1 MHMKLSLL
9 IPRILIKS
17 IGQNKEIKT
26 YIFMFRFVKIKFT
39 KKYKIIPIIVSK
51 IAVEYSIKPNSL
63 GLKL

>member
-17 IGQNKEIKT
+17 IGKNKETKT

>member
-17 IGQNKEIKT
+17 IGKNKETKT

-51 IAVEYSIKPNSL
+51 IAVDYSIKPNSL

>member
-17 IGQNKEIKT
+17 IGKNKEIKT

>member
-17 IGQNKEIKT
+17 IGKNKEIKT

-63 GLKL
+63 GLR

>member
-17 IGQNKEIKT
+17 IGKNKETKT

-39 KKYKIIPIIVSK
+39 KKYKIIPMIVSK

>member
-17 IGQNKEIKT
+17 IGKNKEIKT

-39 KKYKIIPIIVSK
+39 KKYKIIPMIVSK

>member
-17 IGQNKEIKT
+17 IGKNKETKT

-39 KKYKIIPIIVSK
+39 KKYKIIPMIVTK

>member
-1 MHMKLSLL
+1 
-9 IPRILIKS
+9 
-17 IGQNKEIKT
+17 
-26 YIFMFRFVKIKFT
+26 MFRFVKIKFT

>member
-1 MHMKLSLL
+1 MKLSLL

-17 IGQNKEIKT
+17 IGKNKETKT

-39 KKYKIIPIIVSK
+39 KKYKIIPMIVSK